1 MLTKEIIEYLNNNDS
16 VNARKLTHEVL
27 NSKMAELLSDKYD
40 EVAPSV
46 FGEAKKAPKT
56 DKEDDGE
63 GMDPVGHG
71 DSDIDNDGDSDSSDK
86 YLKNRRKAISKAIKK
101 EEYGKDDHNMDP
113 RSHVKKNPKNGMYCV
128 YHKNGKKVKEFEKK
142 SDADKYAI
150 DNHDSL
156 MKENVSAQSAGRR
169 RGGEHS
175 YGVPTQTF
183 QTAKPDEKAR
193 IKQKHYQDKERET
206 RDREMKR
213 KRDERAKE
221 AKKRE
226 RGMSS

>member
-16 VNARKLTHEVL
+16 VRARKLTHDIL
-27 NSKMAELLSDKYD
+27 NAKMSELLADKYD

-86 YLKNRRKAISKAIKK
+86 YLKNRRKVISKAIKN
-101 EEYGKDDHNMDP
+101 EQNMDP
-113 RSHVKKNPKNGMYCV
+113 KKHVKKNPENGMFCV
-128 YHKNGKKVKEFEKK
+128 YDKNGKKVKEFK
-142 SDADKYAI
+142 SEADANKYAT
-150 DNHDSL
+150 DNHDAL
-156 MKENVSAQSAGRR
+156 MKENVSAKSAGRQ
-169 RGGEHS
+169 RGGEHT
-175 YGVPTQTF
+175 YGVPSQTF
-183 QTAKPDEKAR
+183 RTAKPDEKAR

-213 KRDERAKE
+213 KRDERSRE
-221 AKKRE
+221 ARKRE